1 MAAAKQG
8 DTLSLIDSDVGQL
21 AANKERQRQVRQLFT
36 IIQSP
41 LQPPS
46 VKRSIF
52 DRHANSEEKSEIHD
66 VSFEGHANNMQL
78 INKDFRTKL
87 SRIYLDAKLT
97 ESQSQNRL
105 KRQKLKKGML

>member
-21 AANKERQRQVRQLFT
+21 AANKERQRQVSQLFT

-41 LQPPS
+41 LLKPRS
-46 VKRSIF
+46 VKLSIF

-66 VSFEGHANNMQL
+66 VSFEGHVCQ
-78 INKDFRTKL
+78 
-87 SRIYLDAKLT
+87 
-97 ESQSQNRL
+97 
-105 KRQKLKKGML
+105 